1 MMKQKWHLL
10 GTTYWPSAAYWVRDI
25 GSESYWMNM
34 VGGMI
39 PKGKGDTILDTKVV
53 EHYNELDWS
62 VTGYLTTDTV
72 CGWLSPEG
80 KWYGCSFENHD
91 LIAELVLDKSV
102 KSLERL
108 GWVRVEGRKSNS
120 PGGYSWHCENRLT
133 PEQRNWLSHEGH
145 TVRDSD

>member
-10 GTTYWPSAAYWVRDI
+10 GTTYWKAAAYWVRDV
-25 GSESYWMNM
+25 GSEGYWMNT

-39 PKGKGDTILDTKVV
+39 PKTKGDTILDTKVV
-53 EHYNELDWS
+53 EDHSELDWS
-62 VTGYLTTDTV
+62 VTGYLITDTD

-91 LIAELVLDKSV
+91 LVADLILKQSRRDLD
-102 KSLERL
+102 RA
-108 GWVRVEGRKSNS
+108 GWVRVSGRKANS
-120 PGGYSWHCENRLT
+120 PGGYSWDCENRLT

>member
-10 GTTYWPSAAYWVRDI
+10 GTTYWPSAVYWVRDI

-39 PKGKGDTILDTKVV
+39 PKGKSDTILDTKIV
-53 EHYNELDWS
+53 ESYDDLDWS
-62 VTGYLTTDTV
+62 VTGYLVTDTV

-80 KWYGCSFENHD
+80 KWYGCTNENHD
-91 LIAELVLDKSV
+91 LIADLILKRSRRELD
-102 KSLERL
+102 RA
-108 GWVRVEGRKSNS
+108 GWVKVYGRKSNS
-120 PGGYSWHCENRLT
+120 PGGYSWECERRLT
-133 PEQRNWLSHEGH
+133 PEQRNWLSYEGH